1 MEKTKKNPAR
11 PKGMIADMT
20 LAAYH
25 TSPAW
30 GETRPG
36 WGKLERM
43 ESVGS
48 AIKSGGAE

>member
-1 MEKTKKNPAR
+1 MEETKKNLAR
-11 PKGMIADMT
+11 PKRMVADMK

-30 GETRPG
+30 GETRPC
-36 WGKLERM
+36 WGKLERR

-48 AIKSGGAE
+48 AIKSGGAD